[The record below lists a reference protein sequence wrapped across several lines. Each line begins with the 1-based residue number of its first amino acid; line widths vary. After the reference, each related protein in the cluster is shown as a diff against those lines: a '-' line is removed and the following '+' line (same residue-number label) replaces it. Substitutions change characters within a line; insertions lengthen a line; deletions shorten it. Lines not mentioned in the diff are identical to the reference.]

1 MGDADLRARLER
13 PQRREVIRQ
22 LREKD
27 QGGSS

>member
-13 PQRREVIRQ
+13 RQRREVIRQ